1 MKTWIAN
8 NIIPLLVSFMAVI
21 SPAVPLI
28 LTVGFLVVVDFLFA
42 IYRQWKQ
49 DPSKITS
56 RKMGN
61 TISKLTTYTLA
72 ILSIFFLEKF
82 ILVGVLPI
90 TKIAAGLICVV
101 ELKSIDESF
110 YMLNKYS
117 LWTKIVAVIKRGES
131 NTKDIL
137 GDIDHK

>member
-8 NIIPLLVSFMAVI
+8 NIIPLLISFMAVI

-72 ILSIFFLEKF
+72 ILSIFFLEKY
-82 ILVGVLPI
+82 ILLGVLPI

-110 YMLNKYS
+110 FILHKYS
-117 LWTKIVAVIKRGES
+117 LWTKIIAVIKRGES
-131 NTKDIL
+131 NTKDIF
-137 GDIDHK
+137 

>member
-137 GDIDHK
+137 GE

>member
-21 SPAVPLI
+21 SPAIPLL
-28 LTVGFLVVVDFLFA
+28 LTVGFLVVVDFIFA

-72 ILSIFFLEKF
+72 ILSIFFLEKY
-82 ILVGVLPI
+82 ILLGALPI

-110 YMLNKYS
+110 FILHKYS
-117 LWTKIVAVIKRGES
+117 LWSKIIAVIKRGES

>member
-137 GDIDHK
+137 DDIDHK

>member
-1 MKTWIAN
+1 MKTWVAN
-8 NIIPLLVSFMAVI
+8 NIIPLLISFMAVV

-42 IYRQWKQ
+42 IYRQWRQ

-82 ILVGVLPI
+82 ILIGVLPI

-110 YMLNKYS
+110 YMLNRYS

-137 GDIDHK
+137 E